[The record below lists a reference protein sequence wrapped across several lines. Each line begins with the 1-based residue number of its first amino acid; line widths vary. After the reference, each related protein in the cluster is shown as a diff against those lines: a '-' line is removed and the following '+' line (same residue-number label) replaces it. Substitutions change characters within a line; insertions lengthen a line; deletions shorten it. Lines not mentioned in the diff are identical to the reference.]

1 MAELSPIERV
11 TRFFNREP
19 VDVMPFFTGM
29 GMVLAPAITKLGYKF
44 PTIHRESAEKLA
56 WAGIESARMFNLD
69 SIVIPFDMCWESEA
83 LGNKISLYED
93 SEDILYP
100 TIPEKNW
107 ATLDEVHITPNMIDT
122 IMDTYPMTLIP
133 EAIKICKK
141 EAPEL
146 PVGAWQLGPF
156 TQCGQTI
163 ELDKVLKGVFKQKEM
178 VGKILDSFSDMII
191 EIGKGLI
198 AAGADFITLR
208 EPGVAADLLN
218 PKTFKEV
225 IQPRLT
231 RILAGWNAP
240 KVLHI
245 CGSTDP
251 LVEMMWQCV
260 VESGGQAISVDVKNN
275 LLESRKK
282 LGDDAIILGNY
293 DVFALPCAEETT
305 VEQAIEGIK
314 KNIDGTVD
322 AVWPG
327 CDLWPDIK
335 EDNFRA
341 MEKTAREYK
350 VGPTPA
356 VGRI

>member
-19 VDVMPFFTGM
+19 VDKMPFFTGM
-29 GMVLAPAITKLGYKF
+29 GMVLAPAIKKLGYKF
-44 PTIHRESAEKLA
+44 ASIHRESAEKLA

-100 TIPEKNW
+100 TIPTKNW
-107 ATLDEVHITPNMIDT
+107 SELDQVEITQAQIDN
-122 IMDTYPMTLIP
+122 IIDTYPMNLIP
-133 EAIKICKK
+133 EAIKICKR

-163 ELDKVLKGVFKQKEM
+163 ELEKVLKGVFKHKEK
-178 VGKILDSFSDMII
+178 VAEILDSFTDLII
-191 EIGKGLI
+191 EIGKGLQ

-208 EPGVAADLLN
+208 EPGVAADLLS
-218 PKTFKEV
+218 PKTFKEA
-225 IQPRLT
+225 IAPRLT
-231 RILAGWNAP
+231 RILAGWKSP

-251 LVEMMWQCV
+251 LIEMMWQCITD
-260 VESGGQAISVDVKNN
+260 SGAQAVSVDMKSN
-275 LLESRKK
+275 LLEARKK
-282 LGDDAIILGNY
+282 IGNDAILLGNY
-293 DVFALPCAEETT
+293 DVYGLPCAEATT
-305 VEQAIEGIK
+305 VEMAIEGIK
-314 KNIDGTVD
+314 KNIDGSVD

-327 CDLWPDIK
+327 CDLWPEIK